1 MIEMIKSYILFLAK
15 FFTVLVVLLLIPVI
29 LITTIVFSA
38 KDSFQKIQPEPSD
51 KLVAVVELKGEIK
64 SSKEVL
70 EQLYENAKDK
80 DVKGIVLSI
89 DSPGGAVGPSQD
101 IYNAVKNLK
110 KIKPIV
116 VSMGSVAAS
125 GGLYS
130 AMSASKVFCQPGTT
144 TGSIGVIMQVPN
156 VSKITEKVGFDMVT
170 VASGQYKDT
179 GNPFR
184 EFTEG
189 DRSLL
194 MLTIQDVREQF
205 VDDIAKGRNLER
217 DKVSSFADGRI
228 LTGARAKKLGLVDEF
243 GDVYDAAREVF
254 VILGKPLKD
263 DELPDLRYKKD
274 EMAVIKELL
283 QSILPASF
291 TAAMDRIFGVKTH
304 PEILVEMY

>member
-1 MIEMIKSYILFLAK
+1 MMEMIKSYILFLAK
-15 FFTVLVVLLLIPVI
+15 FLTVLVVLLVLPIVFI
-29 LITTIVFSA
+29 ATIVFSA
-38 KDSFQKIQPEPSD
+38 KDSLQKMQPAPSD

-101 IYNAVKNLK
+101 IYNAVNNLK

-130 AMSASKVFCQPGTT
+130 AMSGSKVFCQPGTT

-156 VSKITEKVGFDMVT
+156 FTKIAETVGFDMVT

-184 EFTEG
+184 EFTEQ
-189 DRSLL
+189 DRTLL
-194 MLTIQDVREQF
+194 MATIQNVREQF
-205 VDDIAKGRNLER
+205 VDDIAKGRNLDR
-217 DKVSSFADGRI
+217 NAVSSFADGRI
-228 LTGARAKKLGLVDEF
+228 LTGSQAKQLGLVDKF

-263 DELPDLRYKKD
+263 DEIPELRYKKD
-274 EMAVIKELL
+274 EMSRIKELL
-283 QSILPASF
+283 QSVLPASF
-291 TAAMDRIFGVKTH
+291 SAALDRAFGANRH
-304 PEILVEMY
+304 SEILARMY